1 MADVT
6 FFIFNL
12 APLLKNENALN
23 FLNCSPRFQVTV
35 HMDCASKDEKLRIFV
50 AGCDIRKPGWYR
62 ELANQNLKGD
72 GQSVHVEIAARI
84 NLLND
89 NVEQVRLFIF
99 MRNLSSLAVKLSTDH
114 TSL

>member
-1 MADVT
+1 MSCT
-6 FFIFNL
+6 
-12 APLLKNENALN
+12 
-23 FLNCSPRFQVTV
+23 
-35 HMDCASKDEKLRIFV
+35 SKDEKLRIFV

-72 GQSVHVEIAARI
+72 GQSVHVEIADRI

-99 MRNLSSLAVKLSTDH
+99 VRNLSSLAVKLFTDH
-114 TSL
+114 ISL

>member
-1 MADVT
+1 MT
-6 FFIFNL
+6 
-12 APLLKNENALN
+12 
-23 FLNCSPRFQVTV
+23 CT
-35 HMDCASKDEKLRIFV
+35 SKDGKLRILV

-72 GQSVHVEIAARI
+72 GQSVYVERADRI

-99 MRNLSSLAVKLSTDH
+99 VRNLSSLAVKLFTDH
-114 TSL
+114 ISL